1 MEKGP
6 PTIEEGRRRLDT
18 LFEDFI
24 TRGADPEFTA
34 LLIFTYGVTET
45 INYAKTVEDGISKI
59 DEILNSEF
67 GMEKEI
73 IFTPEF
79 TPEKDPKQF
88 CQAYLTK
95 DPLFSRFVPKYAKT
109 GVVLS
114 ECRKTL
120 TREKVVA
127 VGFRRFVRVFGY
139 P

>member
-1 MEKGP
+1 MKILKMEKGP
-6 PTIEEGRRRLDT
+6 PTIEEGQRRLDN

-73 IFTPEF
+73 VFTPEF
-79 TPEKDPKQF
+79 
-88 CQAYLTK
+88 LTEVVK
-95 DPLFSRFVPKYAKT
+95 RSRIL
-109 GVVLS
+109 LS
-114 ECRKTL
+114 DNL
-120 TREKVVA
+120 
-127 VGFRRFVRVFGY
+127 
-139 P
+139 

>member
-1 MEKGP
+1 MKILK
-6 PTIEEGRRRLDT
+6 IEEGQRRLDN

-73 IFTPEF
+73 VFTPEF
-79 TPEKDPKQF
+79 LTEEKDP
-88 CQAYLTK
+88 
-95 DPLFSRFVPKYAKT
+95 
-109 GVVLS
+109 
-114 ECRKTL
+114 E
-120 TREKVVA
+120 
-127 VGFRRFVRVFGY
+127 
-139 P
+139 

>member
-1 MEKGP
+1 MKILKMEKGP

-73 IFTPEF
+73 IFTPDL
-79 TPEKDPKQF
+79 PPK
-88 CQAYLTK
+88 K
-95 DPLFSRFVPKYAKT
+95 IPNS
-109 GVVLS
+109 
-114 ECRKTL
+114 
-120 TREKVVA
+120 
-127 VGFRRFVRVFGY
+127 FVRLF
-139 P
+139 

>member
-1 MEKGP
+1 MKILKMEKGP
-6 PTIEEGRRRLDT
+6 PTIEEGQRRLDN

-73 IFTPEF
+73 IFTPE
-79 TPEKDPKQF
+79 KDP
-88 CQAYLTK
+88 
-95 DPLFSRFVPKYAKT
+95 
-109 GVVLS
+109 
-114 ECRKTL
+114 E
-120 TREKVVA
+120 
-127 VGFRRFVRVFGY
+127 
-139 P
+139 

>member
-1 MEKGP
+1 MKLVQMEKGP
-6 PTIEEGRRRLDT
+6 PTIEEGQRRLDN

-73 IFTPEF
+73 VFTPEF
-79 TPEKDPKQF
+79 LTEEKDP
-88 CQAYLTK
+88 
-95 DPLFSRFVPKYAKT
+95 
-109 GVVLS
+109 
-114 ECRKTL
+114 E
-120 TREKVVA
+120 
-127 VGFRRFVRVFGY
+127 
-139 P
+139 

>member
-1 MEKGP
+1 MKILKMEKGP

-73 IFTPEF
+73 IFTPEPPKK
-79 TPEKDPKQF
+79 TPN
-88 CQAYLTK
+88 
-95 DPLFSRFVPKYAKT
+95 S
-109 GVVLS
+109 
-114 ECRKTL
+114 
-120 TREKVVA
+120 
-127 VGFRRFVRVFGY
+127 FVRLF
-139 P
+139 

>member
-1 MEKGP
+1 MKILKMEKGP
-6 PTIEEGRRRLDT
+6 PTIEEGQRRLDN

-59 DEILNSEF
+59 DEILNLEF

-79 TPEKDPKQF
+79 TPEKDPN
-88 CQAYLTK
+88 
-95 DPLFSRFVPKYAKT
+95 
-109 GVVLS
+109 
-114 ECRKTL
+114 
-120 TREKVVA
+120 
-127 VGFRRFVRVFGY
+127 
-139 P
+139 

>member
-1 MEKGP
+1 MKILKMEKGP
-6 PTIEEGRRRLDT
+6 PTIEEGQRRLDN

-79 TPEKDPKQF
+79 LEKDP
-88 CQAYLTK
+88 
-95 DPLFSRFVPKYAKT
+95 
-109 GVVLS
+109 
-114 ECRKTL
+114 E
-120 TREKVVA
+120 
-127 VGFRRFVRVFGY
+127 
-139 P
+139 

>member
-1 MEKGP
+1 MKILKMEKGP

-73 IFTPEF
+73 VFTPEF
-79 TPEKDPKQF
+79 LTEEKDP
-88 CQAYLTK
+88 
-95 DPLFSRFVPKYAKT
+95 
-109 GVVLS
+109 
-114 ECRKTL
+114 E
-120 TREKVVA
+120 
-127 VGFRRFVRVFGY
+127 
-139 P
+139 

>member
-1 MEKGP
+1 MKLVQMEKGP
-6 PTIEEGRRRLDT
+6 PTIEEGQRRLDN

-67 GMEKEI
+67 GMDKEI

-79 TPEKDPKQF
+79 NPEKDPK
-88 CQAYLTK
+88 
-95 DPLFSRFVPKYAKT
+95 
-109 GVVLS
+109 
-114 ECRKTL
+114 
-120 TREKVVA
+120 
-127 VGFRRFVRVFGY
+127 
-139 P
+139 

>member
-1 MEKGP
+1 MKILKMEKGP
-6 PTIEEGRRRLDT
+6 PTIEEGQRRLDN

-73 IFTPEF
+73 VFTPEF
-79 TPEKDPKQF
+79 LTEEKDP
-88 CQAYLTK
+88 
-95 DPLFSRFVPKYAKT
+95 
-109 GVVLS
+109 
-114 ECRKTL
+114 E
-120 TREKVVA
+120 
-127 VGFRRFVRVFGY
+127 
-139 P
+139 